1 MIKIVKKVF
10 FKSIFTWKNDDDD
23 DEVKRGEMTMTKYQ
37 KMVGMQLFFFVSAR
51 VSCTSF

>member
-10 FKSIFTWKNDDDD
+10 LKSIFYLENDDDD

-37 KMVGMQLFFFVSAR
+37 KNGRHATFLFQLM
-51 VSCTSF
+51 